1 MSKIAYA
8 ANMQFGYTKYGYR
21 RWKELGIFDTAR
33 EALEYGNKVRK
44 RIGKNYTLSIEPIRV
59 PDDNDILQEREKAH
73 KRMHRRRGM
82 TKFPLYYCFY
92 SGSTHE
98 SKTLWNMDEVAQAAK
113 WIKQLGEGFI
123 TANAMSEMY
132 WVND

>member
-1 MSKIAYA
+1 MSKTAYA

-21 RWKELGIFDTAR
+21 RWKELGIFDTER

-59 PDDNDILQEREKAH
+59 PDVKDYLEARKKAYQKMTH
-73 KRMHRRRGM
+73 KHQV
-82 TKFPLYYCFY
+82 KFPLYYCFY
-92 SGSTHE
+92 SGFTHN
-98 SKTLWNMDEVAQAAK
+98 SKTLWNMSEVAQAAK

-132 WVND
+132 WVID